1 MDHRMHATD
10 LARDHQPAAIR
21 ERLSRP
27 QRHSYLG
34 DAVLGGIDGGV
45 TTFAVVAGA
54 LGGGFASGVVVIL
67 GLANLFADGLSMA
80 ISNYLG
86 TMSDREQVAQARRRE
101 EAHIAAVPDGEREEV
116 RQIFARKG
124 FAGPVLDEI
133 VATISANRALWIDTM
148 LTEELGLQLDGPRPL
163 RAAGAT
169 FGAFLLVGLVPLL
182 PFLLPGA
189 DLALA
194 FRGSILATS
203 LAFLAVGVARG
214 IVLEQPLVRSAAQT
228 LLTGGAAAAL
238 AYVVGAWLRQRYG
251 AG

>member
-1 MDHRMHATD
+1 MDQTRLAAD
-10 LARDHQPAAIR
+10 LARDHQPAVIR
-21 ERLSRP
+21 ERLDRP
-27 QRHSYLG
+27 RRHSYLG

-54 LGGGFASGVVVIL
+54 LGGGFSASVVIIL
-67 GLANLFADGLSMA
+67 GLANLVADGLSMA

-86 TMSDREQVAQARRRE
+86 TLSDREQVAQARRRE
-101 EAHIAAVPDGEREEV
+101 EAHIAAIPEGEREEL

-133 VATISANRALWIDTM
+133 VATISANQPLWLDTM

-169 FGAFLLVGLVPLL
+169 FGAFLLVGLVPLI

-189 DLALA
+189 MLASA

-214 IVLEQPLVRSAAQT
+214 IVLEQPIVRSAAQT
-228 LLTGGAAAAL
+228 VITGGAAAAL
-238 AYVVGAWLRQRYG
+238 AYGVGAWLRQRYG
-251 AG
+251 VG